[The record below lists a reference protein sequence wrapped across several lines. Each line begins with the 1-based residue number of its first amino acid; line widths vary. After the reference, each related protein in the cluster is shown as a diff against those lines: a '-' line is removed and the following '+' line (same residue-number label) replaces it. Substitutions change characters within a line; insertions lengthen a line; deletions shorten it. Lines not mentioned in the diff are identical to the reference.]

1 MRFCLLAMF
10 IGFAANA
17 VAQNMVVTKVKGN
30 TALVKFSGAPL
41 TVGQRI
47 SASGDDGMTTSSG
60 SGDSSR
66 KTIIGVSGEFYS
78 EKTSVSASGVSAT
91 NTSNLLTLTGR
102 YGWNAETMEYGFIAA
117 LGNSD
122 NGSGSTLSY
131 GGGGFFDYNFQPN
144 RPGQQMIWAVGG
156 LAEYL
161 LASPPNG
168 ATGSSTIR
176 LFPSGVFNW
185 FPLGTS
191 TGLRLDFGYEYDQTS
206 QGQTKSTLTGL
217 HALAGF
223 VVYF

>member
-1 MRFCLLAMF
+1 MRFCLMALM
-10 IGFAANA
+10 ISFAGTAF
-17 VAQNMVVTKVKGN
+17 AQDLVVTKVKGN

-47 SASGDDGMTTSSG
+47 SASGNDGVSSGSG

-102 YGWNAETMEYGFIAA
+102 YGWNAETMEYGFIGE
-117 LGNSD
+117 LNNSD
-122 NGSGSTLSY
+122 NGSGSTLTY

-144 RPGQQMIWAVGG
+144 RPGQQMIWGVGG
-156 LAEYL
+156 SAEYK

-168 ATGSSTIR
+168 ATGSSTIK
-176 LFPSGVFNW
+176 LFPSGVFKW

-191 TGLRLDFGYEYDQTS
+191 TGIRLDFGYEYDQST